1 MSPTALPRTTRRR
14 LLAALIAAS
23 ASAPLWAQTAPAIA
37 APPPPPVPRFVV
49 PLGGAPIELADYRQ
63 DISIVGQTVQTRL
76 TLQLHNPNPRVLEG
90 ELQFPLAAGQ
100 TVTGFALDI
109 DGQLRRAVPVAK
121 AKGLQVFEDTIRG
134 RVDPA
139 LLEATAG
146 NQYKLRVYPL
156 PPQGR
161 RTVVLDIAQALPA
174 GDGRPA
180 PLLVPLGL
188 DGLPARQA
196 SLRVRMAGMAPS
208 GVHWSL
214 RGLPADALQLQPGT
228 AGDGGSQLLM
238 APRPLTATAQ
248 LALTL
253 ALPAGTPVQA
263 AHFDGEDFVYA
274 EIPTPGGSLPR
285 QAPRRV
291 ALVWD
296 ASGSAAQ
303 RRLASEFAVMDAL
316 FARWQNLQVRLYVLR
331 DRLEAPVDFEV
342 RGGQW
347 RALRERLQAEPFDG
361 ATQLGAVQLPREA
374 ADLALLFSDGHA
386 NFGERRPPTFGMP
399 VFVLQSSLGSESAA
413 LRAVAEAG
421 GGALVDL
428 LQAGTA
434 QAVQRVLTDVPR
446 LAELRSSA
454 GRQWVAASRQ
464 GVAGRIAVAGIASEA
479 QGTLE
484 AVFQLPG
491 GRESVQRVRW
501 QLAAPQATA
510 RRQANPASA
519 QPAIAGPLPEDDA
532 GAPLPAWRWAMLQL
546 DELALRPELHRAE
559 IERLGQRFGLAT
571 RETSLIVLD
580 TLADYL
586 RHRIEPP
593 AGPLRSAW
601 QQQIGQ
607 QQATAQRQQQDHLAQ
622 LLRRF
627 QERQAWWATEF
638 PKDAPAEARRDARE
652 GAIAIG
658 GEQAVQRQLRARP
671 EAAGPADARRPAAP
685 PMAAPMPA
693 PAPVAQPVAPALAES
708 RAAAPAAPA
717 TLAGRLAKSAELA
730 DRAAPGAAPGNS
742 AEQPAASIA
751 LSQWVPDA
759 PYARRLRAA
768 APKDRYAVYLDER
781 PGRLNSSAFFLDAAD
796 LFFAQGDAALGL
808 RVLSNLA
815 EMELENRALLRILG
829 YRLLQA
835 QQAALAVPVF
845 ERVREIAPHEPQSSR
860 DLGLALADAQQ
871 WQAAADALWLTAS
884 TRWEGG
890 RFPDIDITALGE
902 LNALIAKARRQG
914 AAINVSAMDPR
925 LLVNLPLGLRVVL
938 AWDADNTDIDLYV
951 TDPNGE
957 QAFYGHQRTRQGG
970 RMSADFTGG
979 YGPEEFA
986 LRKPKPGV
994 YTVSARFFGHR
1005 QQVLAPAT
1013 TLMLRLST
1021 GFGTA
1026 AEHEQRVMLRLSG
1039 AGEVVKVGEFRVEG
1053 AND

>member
-1 MSPTALPRTTRRR
+1 MMAL
-14 LLAALIAAS
+14 
-23 ASAPLWAQTAPAIA
+23 AQTAPAIA
-37 APPPPPVPRFVV
+37 APPPPAPRFVV

-63 DISIVGQTVQTRL
+63 EVSIVGQTVQTRL
-76 TLQLHNPNPRVLEG
+76 TLQLRNPNPRVLEG

-100 TVTGFALDI
+100 AVTGFALDI

-121 AKGLQVFEDTIRG
+121 AKGLQVFEDTVRG

-139 LLEATAG
+139 LLEASAG

-156 PPQGR
+156 PPQGQ

-174 GDGRPA
+174 ADGREPP
-180 PLLVPLGL
+180 PLLLPLGL
-188 DGLPARQA
+188 DGMAARQA
-196 SLRVRMAGMAPS
+196 SLRVRIAGLAPA
-208 GVHWSL
+208 GVHWRL
-214 RGLPADALQLQPGT
+214 RGLPADALQLQPG
-228 AGDGGSQLLM
+228 AGADGGSELRM
-238 APRPLTATAQ
+238 APRPLTAPAT
-248 LALTL
+248 LALSL

-274 EIPTPGGSLPR
+274 EIPAPTQGPPR
-285 QAPRRV
+285 PAPRRL
-291 ALVWD
+291 AIVWD

-303 RRLASEFAVMDAL
+303 RRLSSELAVMDAL
-316 FARWQNLQVRLYVLR
+316 FARWQNLQVRLYLLR
-331 DRLEAPVDFEV
+331 DKLEAPVDFEI

-361 ATQLGAVQLPREA
+361 ATQLGTVQLPREA
-374 ADLALLFSDGHA
+374 ADLALLFTDGHA
-386 NFGERRPPTFGMP
+386 NFGERQPPGFGMP
-399 VFVLQSSLGSESAA
+399 VFVLQSSLGSEAAA
-413 LRAVAEAG
+413 LRAVAEAQ
-421 GGALVDL
+421 GGALIDL
-428 LQAGTA
+428 LQATPV
-434 QAVQRVLTDVPR
+434 QALQRISTELPR
-446 LAELRSSA
+446 LVELRSRA
-454 GRQWVAASRQ
+454 GRRWVAASRQ
-464 GVAGRIAVAGIASEA
+464 AVAGRIAVAGIASEA
-479 QGTLE
+479 QGMLE
-484 AVFQLPG
+484 AVFKGPG
-491 GRESVQRVRW
+491 PRETVQRVHW
-501 QLAAPQATA
+501 QLP
-510 RRQANPASA
+510 PAQS
-519 QPAIAGPLPEDDA
+519 DDA
-532 GAPLPAWRWAMLQL
+532 GAPLPAWRWALLQL

-593 AGPLRSAW
+593 AGPLRAAW
-601 QQQIGQ
+601 QQQIGT
-607 QQATAQRQQQDHLAQ
+607 QQAVAQRQQQDHLAQ

-638 PKDAPAEARRDARE
+638 PKDAPAQARRDERE
-652 GAIAIG
+652 NTIAIG
-658 GEQAVQRQLRARP
+658 GEQRARS
-671 EAAGPADARRPAAP
+671 EATGPADARRPAAP
-685 PMAAPMPA
+685 VLAAPA
-693 PAPVAQPVAPALAES
+693 PAAV
-708 RAAAPAAPA
+708 APAAPA
-717 TLAGRLAKSAELA
+717 TLAGRLAKSAEVA
-730 DRAAPGAAPGNS
+730 DRAAAGAPPTGG

-751 LSQWVPDA
+751 LSRWTPDA
-759 PYARRLRAA
+759 AYARRLRAA

-781 PGRLNSSAFFLDAAD
+781 PGHLNSSAFFLDAAD
-796 LFFAQGDAALGL
+796 LFFEQGDAAIGL

-815 EMELENRALLRILG
+815 EMALENRALLRILG

-835 QQAALAVPVF
+835 RQAALAVPVF

-860 DLGLALADAQQ
+860 DLGLALADARR

-902 LNALIAKARRQG
+902 LNAVIAKARREG
-914 AAINVSAMDPR
+914 EAVDVRAMDPR

-957 QAFYGHQRTRQGG
+957 QAYYGHQRTRQGG

-986 LRKPKPGV
+986 LRRPKPGV

-1013 TLMLRLST
+1013 TLMLRLAT

-1026 AEHEQRVMLRLSG
+1026 AEQEQRVMLRLSG

-1053 AND
+1053 ANE